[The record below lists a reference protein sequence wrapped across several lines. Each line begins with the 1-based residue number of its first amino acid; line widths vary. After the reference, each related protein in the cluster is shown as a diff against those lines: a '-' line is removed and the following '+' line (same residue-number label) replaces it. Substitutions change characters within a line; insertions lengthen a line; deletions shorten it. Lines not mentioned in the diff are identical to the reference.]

1 MISEVTRKKGLIE
14 MGCKSGRV
22 QYGEEGITH

>member
-14 MGCKSGRV
+14 MGGKRGRV
-22 QYGEEGITH
+22 QYGDEGITH